1 MNVPDGT
8 VGARFDRLAERI
20 AGALA
25 EQCDPEAGFPNTE
38 FYGSAFAAMLWQR
51 WPERFGSDVAAACE
65 RLKRQDKQARIGLW
79 RNRFHWE
86 FVRFALADLFRSGP
100 VAGYRTPG
108 DVLGK
113 TRFVGNRVANW
124 ALLRSTVRLAGES
137 RLQQGVG
144 RVERWLAL
152 ALYQKP
158 DGFIEDQRGAPTQ
171 QYHAFATALLGYQI
185 AVLGESSAGL
195 QERFRSALHAL
206 VRTALHDGEV
216 NAVGRGRF
224 QSFGYA
230 AAALAIAFGLRLACA
245 PEGSIKLLRA
255 IADRLEAA
263 LGPDG
268 ALPLM
273 ITRIDETEAVTPAP
287 EHAHQ
292 QRIGWHS
299 YNNGPDYLAFSG
311 AILKLAS
318 EQLAATPEPG
328 TPLPLPLEDTLADGI
343 RVVRNAAYSAIT
355 TLPRR
360 TITAAQPLPYI
371 VMADGARPLASYG
384 DEVLPGS
391 IYTALSLP
399 LPVFEQR
406 DGGFRGLLS
415 GTDFRWSGPDKI
427 VGETATFRFERRFRF
442 EAGSIGIEDALTL
455 TEAPGH
461 AMLHLPW
468 LTLPAATEPEA
479 GTGAGT
485 AFALDGAR
493 LESALP
499 LTEVTAA
506 APQYGVSGPLRIW
519 SHAAPPPP
527 PGEIAEARYR
537 ILFTA

>member
-1 MNVPDGT
+1 MHGPDGT
-8 VGARFDRLAERI
+8 VGARFDRIANRI
-20 AGALA
+20 AGTLA
-25 EQCDPEAGFPNTE
+25 ADCDPETGFPDTE
-38 FYGSAFAAMLWQR
+38 FYGTAFAAMLWQR
-51 WPERFGSDVAAACE
+51 WPERFGSDVAAALE
-65 RLKRQDKQARIGLW
+65 RLKRLDKQASIGPW

-86 FVRFALADLFRSGP
+86 FVRFALADLFRSGS
-100 VAGYRTPG
+100 VAGYRAPEE
-108 DVLGK
+108 VLGK

-124 ALLRSTVRLAGES
+124 TLLRSTVRLAGTS
-137 RLQQGVG
+137 RLQQAIG
-144 RVERWLAL
+144 RAERWLAL
-152 ALYQKP
+152 AVYQKP

-185 AVLGESSAGL
+185 AVLGESSDSL
-195 QERFRSALHAL
+195 QEQFRSALHAL

-230 AAALAIAFGLRLACA
+230 AAALALAFGLRLGCA
-245 PEGSIKLLRA
+245 PEGSITLLRA
-255 IADRLEAA
+255 IADRLEVA
-263 LGPDG
+263 LGPDD

-273 ITRIDETEAVTPAP
+273 ITRIDEREMVAPEP

-292 QRIGWHS
+292 RRIGWHS

-318 EQLAATPEPG
+318 EQLAAPPEPG
-328 TPLPLPLEDTLADGI
+328 IPLPLPAEDSLADGI
-343 RVVRNAAYSAIT
+343 RVVRNAAYSAIA

-371 VMADGARPLASYG
+371 VTAEGARPLPSYG

-399 LPVFEQR
+399 LPVFEHR
-406 DGGFRGLLS
+406 DGSFRDLLS

-455 TEAPGH
+455 NEVPDYAV
-461 AMLHLPW
+461 LHLPW
-468 LTLPAATEPEA
+468 LTLPAAAEPEA
-479 GTGAGT
+479 VTEQGTV
-485 AFALDGAR
+485 FALDGAR
-493 LESALP
+493 LQSDLP
-499 LTEVTAA
+499 LAEVTAA
-506 APQYGVSGPLRIW
+506 APQYAVSGRLRVW